1 MPVADRVADEG
12 GDDGHA
18 AQKDAERNFVIA
30 QDKACRGPGAGPNL
44 GDLVTGDAFPRDGV
58 SGDQSEDEKMLPSSA
73 PVKL

>member
-30 QDKACRGPGAGPNL
+30 QDEAGRGPGAGPDL
-44 GDLVTGDAFPRDGV
+44 GDLVTGDALALDGV
-58 SGDQSEDEKMLPSSA
+58 SGDQAEDA
-73 PVKL
+73 A